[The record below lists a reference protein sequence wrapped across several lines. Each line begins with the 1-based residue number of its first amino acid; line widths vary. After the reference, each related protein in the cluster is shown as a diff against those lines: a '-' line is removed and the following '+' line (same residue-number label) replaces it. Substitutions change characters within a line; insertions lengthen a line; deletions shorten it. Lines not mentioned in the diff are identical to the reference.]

1 MNQYFNAWLYICR
14 NCGIDDKLFKIS
26 HIPCHERTEEQLE
39 LNRNVILV
47 TDAIIML
54 KGYMGGY
61 SKGKFKVNEQVVFRG
76 NLYTIKQVID
86 LVQKQ
91 PLQNGIIYAY
101 VIENERGLSIAY
113 EYELSEVSK

>member
-1 MNQYFNAWLYICR
+1 MNQYFDAWLYICR
-14 NCGIDDKLFKIS
+14 TCGIDDKLFKID
-26 HIPCHERTEEQLE
+26 HIPCAERTEEQLE

-61 SKGKFKVNEQVVFRG
+61 SKWKFKPKEQVAYQG
-76 NLYTIKQVID
+76 NLYTIKEVID
-86 LVQKQ
+86 LKQKQ

-101 VIENERGLSIAY
+101 VIERDGGMSIAY